1 MSSYTALLD
10 LVREQLVTAREG
22 DLDSAIGLMDAR
34 QRVIDAA
41 PPASLADAPI
51 LQEVLTLDREL
62 AGLFRERMLRIRNQS
77 LTLQRGQTAMRGYG
91 TVRHPG
97 GNRLNI
103 AR

>member
-1 MSSYTALLD
+1 MSSYTDLLN
-10 LVREQLVTAREG
+10 LVREQVASARGG
-22 DLDSAIGLMDAR
+22 DLESAIGLMDAR

-41 PPASLADAPI
+41 APALVADAPVI
-51 LQEVLTLDREL
+51 EQVLTLDREL
-62 AGLFRERMLRIRNQS
+62 AGFIRERMLDIRNQS

-97 GNRLNI
+97 GNRLNT